1 MKEPSMRHIPIALL
15 FLLPTAAGA
24 HPHPHDHVHGT
35 GFVDGLLHPLGGAD
49 HLAAMVA
56 VGLWAALTGGRAL
69 WAYPL
74 AFVAAMALAGLAG
87 AGQAPLPGVEPMILA
102 SVIVVGAA
110 AALALRLP
118 MVAALAALA
127 LFGAAHGYAHGVE
140 GPAAAFYPVG
150 FVLATLGLHAAGLAI
165 GLAATQAQRPVITRS
180 VAAVTAIA
188 GTWMTLA

>member
-1 MKEPSMRHIPIALL
+1 MRHIPIALL
-15 FLLPTAAGA
+15 LMLPAAAWA
-24 HPHPHDHVHGT
+24 HPHPHAHFHGT
-35 GFVDGLLHPLGGAD
+35 GFVDGLLHPLFGVD

-69 WAYPL
+69 WAFPL

-87 AGQAPLPGVEPMILA
+87 AGQAPMPGVEPVILA
-102 SVIVVGAA
+102 SVIVIGAA

-118 MVAALAALA
+118 MGAALAALA

-140 GPAAAFYPVG
+140 GPAVAGYPAG

-165 GLAATQAQRPVITRS
+165 GLLAMSAHRPVITRS

>member
-1 MKEPSMRHIPIALL
+1 MRRIPVALL

-24 HPHPHDHVHGT
+24 HPHPHAHVHGT
-35 GFVDGLLHPLGGAD
+35 GFMDGLLHPLAGAD

-87 AGQAPLPGVEPMILA
+87 AGQAPLPGVEPMILT

-118 MVAALAALA
+118 MGAALAALA

-140 GPAAAFYPVG
+140 GPAVAFYPAG

-165 GLAATQAQRPVITRS
+165 GLAAMRAQRPAITRS

-188 GTWMTLA
+188 GTWMTLT

>member
-1 MKEPSMRHIPIALL
+1 MRQIPLALL
-15 FLLPTAAGA
+15 LMLPAAAWA
-24 HPHPHDHVHGT
+24 HPHPHAHVHGT
-35 GFVDGLLHPLGGAD
+35 GFVDGLLHPLSGAD

-56 VGLWAALTGGRAL
+56 VGLWAALAGRRAL

-74 AFVAAMALAGLAG
+74 AFVAAMALVGVAG

-127 LFGAAHGYAHGVE
+127 LFGAAHGYAHAVE
-140 GPAAAFYPVG
+140 GPALAGYPAG

-165 GLAATQAQRPVITRS
+165 GLAAMRAQRPVITRS
-180 VAAVTAIA
+180 AAAVTAIA

>member
-1 MKEPSMRHIPIALL
+1 MRYILL
-15 FLLPTAAGA
+15 TAAVLLPAAALA

-35 GFVDGLLHPLGGAD
+35 GLVDGLMHPLGGAD

-74 AFVAAMALAGLAG
+74 AFVAAMALAGQIG

-110 AALALRLP
+110 AALALRVP
-118 MVAALAALA
+118 MGAALAALA

-140 GPAAAFYPVG
+140 GPAVAGYPAG
-150 FVLATLGLHAAGLAI
+150 FVLSTLALHAAGLGI
-165 GLAATQAQRPVITRS
+165 GLVALRRPAITRA
-180 VAAVTAIA
+180 VAAATAIA

>member
-1 MKEPSMRHIPIALL
+1 MRHIPLALL
-15 FLLPTAAGA
+15 SLLPAAAWA
-24 HPHPHDHVHGT
+24 HPNSDDHAHGT

-74 AFVAAMALAGLAG
+74 AFVAAMVLAGLAG
-87 AGQAPLPGVEPMILA
+87 VGQAPLPGMEQAILA

-110 AALALRLP
+110 AALALRPP
-118 MVAALAALA
+118 MAAALAALA

-140 GPAAAFYPVG
+140 GLAGAGYPAG
-150 FVLATLGLHAAGLAI
+150 FTLATLALHAVGLVI
-165 GLAATQAQRPVITRS
+165 GLMAMHVQRPVITRG
-180 VAAVTAIA
+180 AAAITAIA
-188 GTWMTLA
+188 GAWMALT

>member
-1 MKEPSMRHIPIALL
+1 MRHIPLAMLL
-15 FLLPTAAGA
+15 MLPAAAWA
-24 HPHPHDHVHGT
+24 HPHPHAQVHGT
-35 GFVDGLLHPLGGAD
+35 GFVDGLMHPLSGAD
-49 HLAAMVA
+49 HLAAMLA

-74 AFVAAMALAGLAG
+74 AFVTAMALAGLAG
-87 AGQAPLPGVEPMILA
+87 AGQSPLPGVEPVILA

-127 LFGAAHGYAHGVE
+127 LFGAAHGHAHGVE
-140 GPAAAFYPVG
+140 GPAVAGYPAG

-165 GLAATQAQRPVITRS
+165 GLVAMRVQRPQVTRG

-188 GTWMTLA
+188 GAWMTLA

>member
-1 MKEPSMRHIPIALL
+1 MRHIPLAAV
-15 FLLPTAAGA
+15 FLIPAAARA
-24 HPHPHDHVHGT
+24 HPHPHEHTHGT
-35 GFVDGLLHPLGGAD
+35 GFVDGLLHPLMGAD
-49 HLAAMVA
+49 HLAAMLA

-74 AFVAAMALAGLAG
+74 VFVAAMALAGLIG
-87 AGQAPLPGVEPMILA
+87 AGRAPLPGVEPVILA

-110 AALALRLP
+110 AALALRVP
-118 MVAALAALA
+118 MGVAMAALA

-140 GPAAAFYPVG
+140 GPAVAGYPAG
-150 FVLATLGLHAAGLAI
+150 FLLATLGLHAAGLGI
-165 GLAATQAQRPVITRS
+165 GLAAMRLHRPFATRA